1 MLDIEIYSP
10 FDDFGMYCPEY
21 RSLVYAINRTLK
33 LTDNEAEEYGKIRKS
48 ISVEQILDANKMIN
62 NVWYPTK
69 PWDVEYV
76 KSALNRNLSI
86 LKRLYELHGWNISCF
101 QHPIDIDS
109 QDSDSRYDGL
119 IFEFNIE

>member
-1 MLDIEIYSP
+1 MSDIEIYSP
-10 FDDFGMYCPEY
+10 FDDFRMYYPEY
-21 RSLVYAINRTLK
+21 RSLVRVINHTLK
-33 LTDNEAEEYGKIRKS
+33 LTDNEVEEYGKIRKS
-48 ISVEQILDANKMIN
+48 ISVEQILNVNKIMN
-62 NVWYPTK
+62 RGLYLTK

-101 QHPIDIDS
+101 QHPIDNDS